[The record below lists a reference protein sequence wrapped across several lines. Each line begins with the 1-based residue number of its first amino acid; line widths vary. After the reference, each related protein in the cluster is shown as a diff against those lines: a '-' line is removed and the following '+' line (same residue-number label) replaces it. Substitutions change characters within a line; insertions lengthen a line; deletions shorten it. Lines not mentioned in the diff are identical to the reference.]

1 MRVWAVDRLDGRVLK
16 TVALKASGD
25 TCKKE
30 LWPAALVKAIRDDN
44 SLVRGSKVLHAG
56 VIKGTS
62 FDVGNASH
70 CSAEFTSV
78 HADCNRL
85 WVFSTFARLY
95 TNAPFVANQ
104 VIANNLA
111 GVDFTSAQRLCVQVR
126 DSVSQGLLESIMVS
140 SAADSDAPARA
151 KALCE
156 TVGKSSQVLRAG
168 VLASDGISI
177 APGSQGNALWMPQ
190 LSDLSVTVE
199 PAPWVTHGP
208 FKASRALTAE
218 DELRIYVHDDVT
230 GAPLPGSPLIFK
242 PKAEELALGTWP
254 AALHAKLKVSVLAD
268 YLSLE
273 LDAGEGATQGIW
285 KRAGVALRL
294 LMSEP
299 LEDNAEWVPM
309 MPKAGMPDQSISV
322 KEQLSMF
329 EAIKA
334 KNPPAISPYGK
345 SIEEANAAEQYKHFE
360 VELRD
365 QRTGFACY
373 RWSFEFDGGGDA
385 AVSGF
390 ISELKSRMKMSGSFE
405 PITGTIQSFRTEGK
419 SNEATAALWLP
430 AKLGLVACMHWR
442 PLNTYYTLLTK
453 VYNEPVK
460 LTLKHAQYGAINIF
474 ESIENLE
481 SLDCVDEILE
491 IAKLARMR
499 RYYDIP
505 QFEHFKGID
514 FSGFKASKLSSD
526 EVRVPDHQVEQLRK
540 FIRMQGWASG
550 VRQSLSRDQDV
561 ADIMRNEEVWA
572 ESDSLWRLAE
582 IIGFDQPN
590 VLGRHDQDEPDLPS
604 LVNGDSVTFLGGSL
618 QLRLESEM
626 AGAGIRFVSRGF
638 TDGLI
643 DLYFPVS
650 NEVVEPS
657 VVAAH
662 FTALGPWCRPYR
674 VELNKPV
681 DTVATFKPDDTLC
694 ADRCMTLGAHV
705 YDTGGARENGVDENT
720 GLFHAHYPVATL
732 RGLGGKGPELDLTL
746 HYSAVRANEG
756 ALGDGWALRFSYF
769 DNRRRILTLSSGQTL
784 TLTKAQMKTL
794 SADKAHFLDQDGY
807 RITGVEGDENA
818 LTALTVQMPAGGGGR
833 EEVIKLPAT
842 HDKQEAG
849 DAFKKSY
856 KAKLESIIG
865 DLTRWIDKEKIST
878 EQIATLKKQRD
889 VWKAEL
895 ADIERNGLVLVTSSI
910 RSPQGAELSLAWEG
924 TNGHIRLLDVTDVTT
939 KTKLL
944 TATHG
949 TPVTQGSWQSTFTV
963 WPGTSESYQVVLDIQ
978 NCLLKSLK
986 RHRLDAVDTPER
998 CVRFGYDPDDAL
1010 DRVLTSIAEEDGSV
1024 EVVKYSSVDSNAA
1037 PRVQMHTLIP
1047 GAGQRCISHSYEW
1060 EGAYMVTQ
1068 VRKRHHDTAVP
1079 SAEPFVQTSWTFQN
1093 GMRLVDAVVEEQPG
1107 VSRRTTRF
1115 TYPATAPKGDF
1126 KQLLLS
1132 RPTKTE
1138 VTTEALDR
1146 ARAEEKQ
1153 S

>member
-1 MRVWAVDRLDGRVLK
+1 
-16 TVALKASGD
+16 
-25 TCKKE
+25 
-30 LWPAALVKAIRDDN
+30 
-44 SLVRGSKVLHAG
+44 
-56 VIKGTS
+56 
-62 FDVGNASH
+62 
-70 CSAEFTSV
+70 
-78 HADCNRL
+78 
-85 WVFSTFARLY
+85 
-95 TNAPFVANQ
+95 
-104 VIANNLA
+104 
-111 GVDFTSAQRLCVQVR
+111 
-126 DSVSQGLLESIMVS
+126 
-140 SAADSDAPARA
+140 
-151 KALCE
+151 
-156 TVGKSSQVLRAG
+156 
-168 VLASDGISI
+168 
-177 APGSQGNALWMPQ
+177 
-190 LSDLSVTVE
+190 
-199 PAPWVTHGP
+199 
-208 FKASRALTAE
+208 
-218 DELRIYVHDDVT
+218 
-230 GAPLPGSPLIFK
+230 
-242 PKAEELALGTWP
+242 
-254 AALHAKLKVSVLAD
+254 
-268 YLSLE
+268 
-273 LDAGEGATQGIW
+273 
-285 KRAGVALRL
+285 
-294 LMSEP
+294 
-299 LEDNAEWVPM
+299 
-309 MPKAGMPDQSISV
+309 
-322 KEQLSMF
+322 
-329 EAIKA
+329 
-334 KNPPAISPYGK
+334 
-345 SIEEANAAEQYKHFE
+345 
-360 VELRD
+360 
-365 QRTGFACY
+365 
-373 RWSFEFDGGGDA
+373 
-385 AVSGF
+385 
-390 ISELKSRMKMSGSFE
+390 
-405 PITGTIQSFRTEGK
+405 
-419 SNEATAALWLP
+419 
-430 AKLGLVACMHWR
+430 
-442 PLNTYYTLLTK
+442 
-453 VYNEPVK
+453 
-460 LTLKHAQYGAINIF
+460 
-474 ESIENLE
+474 
-481 SLDCVDEILE
+481 
-491 IAKLARMR
+491 
-499 RYYDIP
+499 
-505 QFEHFKGID
+505 
-514 FSGFKASKLSSD
+514 
-526 EVRVPDHQVEQLRK
+526 
-540 FIRMQGWASG
+540 
-550 VRQSLSRDQDV
+550 
-561 ADIMRNEEVWA
+561 
-572 ESDSLWRLAE
+572 
-582 IIGFDQPN
+582 
-590 VLGRHDQDEPDLPS
+590 
-604 LVNGDSVTFLGGSL
+604 
-618 QLRLESEM
+618 
-626 AGAGIRFVSRGF
+626 
-638 TDGLI
+638 
-643 DLYFPVS
+643 
-650 NEVVEPS
+650 
-657 VVAAH
+657 
-662 FTALGPWCRPYR
+662 
-674 VELNKPV
+674 
-681 DTVATFKPDDTLC
+681 
-694 ADRCMTLGAHV
+694 MTLGAHV

-833 EEVIKLPAT
+833 EEVIKLPTT
-842 HDKQEAG
+842 HDKKEAG

-856 KAKLESIIG
+856 KTKLESIIAN
-865 DLTRWIDKEKIST
+865 LTRWIDKEKIST